1 MGKLYVAIV
10 HVPADQEAFDLLDPA
25 NVDLSLRRG
34 RLGELPPGRI
44 ESVRVTNIGAGE
56 IGLMVNDDS
65 RLGVILGT
73 LADAP
78 QIARWCSREL
88 GIHPIIKLYADST
101 TKSPSGGTPG
111 DFASTTLM
119 IEAVSAT

>member
-1 MGKLYVAIV
+1 MKLYTAIV
-10 HVPADQEAFDLLDPA
+10 SVPADQEAFDLLDPA
-25 NVDLSLRRG
+25 NVD
-34 RLGELPPGRI
+34 LGELPPGRI

-111 DFASTTLM
+111 DFTATTLM

>member
-10 HVPADQEAFDLLDPA
+10 RVPADQEAFDLLDPA
-25 NVDLSLRRG
+25 NVDL
-34 RLGELPPGRI
+34 GEVPPGRC
-44 ESVRVTNIGAGE
+44 ETVRVTNLGSGFV
-56 IGLMVNDDS
+56 GLMVNQTD

-78 QIARWCSREL
+78 PIAIWNSADLR
-88 GIHPIIKLYADST
+88 IHPIRRLYADST
-101 TKSPSGGTPG
+101 TRSPSGGTPG